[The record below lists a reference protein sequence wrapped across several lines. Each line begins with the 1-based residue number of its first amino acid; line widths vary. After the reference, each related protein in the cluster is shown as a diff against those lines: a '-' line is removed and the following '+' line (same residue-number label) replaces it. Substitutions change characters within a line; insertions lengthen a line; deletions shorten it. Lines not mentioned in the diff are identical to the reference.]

1 MSVLIKIK
9 HHPIGA
15 VSMVGGE
22 LTLISCTFSTTLL
35 QSLTSLRFVGM
46 CCVQMGKCRLRRLE
60 AEMAIRRLIIG
71 SRRTTAQSAESTSK
85 FDRKAKTKKDEEK
98 PKAMSELD
106 ECQIDVKEEE
116 LENHSTALQVFST
129 SDGTLHPNSFNM
141 ISNGISQDQLP
152 FMSFPQP
159 FVAHVEVLKCEGEPA
174 VVRVLANRTLDVL
187 TQLSSHWILVDS
199 SGSICLKLDQNL
211 NETGLTTQQL
221 ANRKK
226 MREEDRRWSV
236 SEQIEEEDRSHKKDE
251 KELQA
256 VPIDAQ
262 KASVFRLGLVLWD
275 LGL

>member
-1 MSVLIKIK
+1 MWRRNHNQLITI
-9 HHPIGA
+9 
-15 VSMVGGE
+15 
-22 LTLISCTFSTTLL
+22 T
-35 QSLTSLRFVGM
+35 
-46 CCVQMGKCRLRRLE
+46 LRRIDPQL
-60 AEMAIRRLIIG
+60 L
-71 SRRTTAQSAESTSK
+71 SRQSQLPSSTGKQRQFSEGEHILVELDTSEVTSWK
-85 FDRKAKTKKDEEK
+85 EDTIELSLHQSSLALLNKKHDLHSRVLKKDEEM

-236 SEQIEEEDRSHKKDE
+236 PEQIEEEDRSHKKDE

>member
-1 MSVLIKIK
+1 MDQSGFLTPLSDGKVSIVLF
-9 HHPIGA
+9 GA
-15 VSMVGGE
+15 SGKTE
-22 LTLISCTFSTTLL
+22 SF
-35 QSLTSLRFVGM
+35 SLTGLKGNM
-46 CCVQMGKCRLRRLE
+46 
-60 AEMAIRRLIIG
+60 
-71 SRRTTAQSAESTSK
+71 STS
-85 FDRKAKTKKDEEK
+85 T
-98 PKAMSELD
+98 
-106 ECQIDVKEEE
+106 KEEGRRDAKS
-116 LENHSTALQVFST
+116 NDT

-236 SEQIEEEDRSHKKDE
+236 PEQIEEEDRSHKKDE

-262 KASVFRLGLVLWD
+262 KTVSF
-275 LGL
+275 